1 MADERYQIEGYS
13 GDEIVD
19 LFGEIV
25 TLEGGQKFTKSL
37 SAYLAE
43 VAQTTQAAIN
53 NLNADV
59 NGQLV
64 NGLRIAVSQRHGLVN
79 GISYTL
85 QLDTTPTSGSNKLV
99 TSQGIKSYVDSKDT
113 AEKTRAESAESV
125 LRSSIDTEVAERQ
138 AAINALDFLK
148 DIAAD
153 NGLSFHIEQKN
164 GKINS
169 VECSITLD
177 NTPTQDSKKGVTS
190 GGVKSYVDGEVSD
203 EATARQ
209 QADETLQSNI
219 DTEAEHRRSGFDYV
233 GDRLS
238 AINEKIPDAAS
249 SENQLADKNWVDG
262 HIAGINTL
270 GMVKLYTSSG
280 TNRSG
285 LVIQSGGALC
295 VNVVPEYGLSRS
307 GDGKVIANIRRS
319 ATSADI
325 AKVGTAQAESY
336 AAITTENLIEA
347 VEKALEV
354 TGDISKI
361 TILIPTQASSTNK
374 LTDKDY
380 VDTEINGEKSA
391 RQQADAEMSSAIQTI
406 DSGMKT
412 NTSDINN
419 IKGKIP
425 NTASLT
431 NQLADRDYVD
441 SSIATASA
449 TFRGTYNLVT
459 DLGLTPIATQEQ
471 IASAL
476 ATKMSSLSITPAN
489 NDYAYVQ
496 IPISDGTPTKIADI
510 DRYKYNGSVWGYEYG
525 IDNSGLIMTA
535 DDAQAL
541 FDEVFE

>member
-1 MADERYQIEGYS
+1 MAQDTYKFRTYEG
-13 GDEIVD
+13 DDIKALLDKLATLVFNENVETD
-19 LFGEIV
+19 LYTIIDGKVATEETRAQRV
-25 TLEGGQKFTKSL
+25 ENSL
-37 SAYLAE
+37 GN
-43 VAQTTQAAIN
+43 AIN
-53 NLNADV
+53 
-59 NGQLV
+59 
-64 NGLRIAVSQRHGLVN
+64 
-79 GISYTL
+79 
-85 QLDTTPTSGSNKLV
+85 
-99 TSQGIKSYVDSKDT
+99 
-113 AEKTRAESAESV
+113 
-125 LRSSIDTEVAERQ
+125 TEVAERQ

-148 DIAAD
+148 DITAN
-153 NGLSFHIEQKN
+153 NGLSFHIEQRN
-164 GKINS
+164 GKIIS
-169 VECSITLD
+169 VECSLSLD
-177 NTPTQDSKKGVTS
+177 NAPTSGSAKPVTS
-190 GGVKSYVDGEVSD
+190 AGVKSYVDGEVSD

-209 QADETLQSNI
+209 QADEALQSNI
-219 DTEAEHRRSGFDYV
+219 DTEAEYRRSGFDYV

-262 HIAGINTL
+262 HIADTNTL

-285 LVIQSGGALC
+285 LTLQSGGALC

-336 AAITTENLIEA
+336 AAITTANLIDA

-354 TGDISKI
+354 TGDISDI

-374 LTDKDY
+374 LTDK
-380 VDTEINGEKSA
+380 N
-391 RQQADAEMSSAIQTI
+391 
-406 DSGMKT
+406 
-412 NTSDINN
+412 
-419 IKGKIP
+419 
-425 NTASLT
+425 
-431 NQLADRDYVD
+431 YVD

-541 FDEVFE
+541 FDEVFG